1 MPWLLRL
8 CSVGG
13 CIQVPHGRVPQGL
26 QKPQPRLVGLQRTYL
41 DPLMS
46 STLMLGP
53 QTKMTSRVGPSVT
66 GLCPQAQ
73 EQEAHSAAS
82 GPSSS
87 FTAITF
93 QLDPSHMNLPL
104 SAPISSSVK

>member
-13 CIQVPHGRVPQGL
+13 CIQVPHGRAAQGL
-26 QKPQPRLVGLQRTYL
+26 QKLQPGLVGLQCTYL

-46 STLMLGP
+46 SPLMLGP
-53 QTKMTSRVGPSVT
+53 QTKMTSRVGPGVT

-73 EQEAHSAAS
+73 EKEAHSAA
-82 GPSSS
+82 GGLSSS
-87 FTAITF
+87 LTAMPF

-104 SAPISSSVK
+104 SAPVSSSVK